1 MNPAIIRTLSGAALA
16 LALLQPSLASAHA
29 SFADHAVTVQ
39 YGVDLGLGGGFQ
51 SLQSFVVT
59 VGDTVELP
67 KISLNNAGTSSWS
80 ADFNADGFAF
90 TYTGTLDFMNFGSP
104 KFIGFRV
111 FDAAGVLEPIESAS
125 VTNTIY
131 RSGQKGNL
139 IEGFEPSVHFAYNA
153 NNLWL
158 NLNESMYH
166 HVPMPGMGD
175 PFRDQIRVSVAFRD
189 VVVPPSPPAPLPVP
203 EPQTYALMLAGLGLT
218 VFAARRPA
226 RR

>member
-1 MNPAIIRTLSGAALA
+1 MNTATLRALSGAAFA

-29 SFADHAVTVQ
+29 SFIDHAVTVQ

-80 ADFNADGFAF
+80 ADLYGDGLVF

-125 VTNTIY
+125 VTNTTY

-139 IEGFEPSVHFAYNA
+139 IEGFEPSVHLAHDA
-153 NNLWL
+153 NNLWV

-166 HVPMPGMGD
+166 HVAMPGMGD
-175 PFRDQIRVSVAFRD
+175 PLRDQIQLAVAFQEA
-189 VVVPPSPPAPLPVP
+189 VTPPSPLPVP

-218 VFAARRPA
+218 AFAARRPA

>member
-1 MNPAIIRTLSGAALA
+1 MNTAVIRALSGATFA

-29 SFADHAVTVQ
+29 SFTDHAVTVQ

-67 KISLNNAGTSSWS
+67 KINLNNAGTSSWS
-80 ADFNADGFAF
+80 ADLYGDGLVF

-125 VTNTIY
+125 VTNTTY

-139 IEGFEPSVHFAYNA
+139 IEGFEPSLHLAYDA
-153 NNLWL
+153 NNLWV

-166 HVPMPGMGD
+166 HVAMPGMGD
-175 PFRDQIRVSVAFRD
+175 PLRDQIRLAVAFQE
-189 VVVPPSPPAPLPVP
+189 VVTPPSPLPVP